1 MTYQQA
7 TVEFGG
13 DVKGEHTTM
22 VIYASTFDKKPNDA
36 GKVEKGFSMKYYH
49 VFNAA
54 QVKNITLPKVAP
66 IVEIDPIEAAEN
78 VVKGMPNRPVIKH
91 GGDRAYYASTL
102 DRVQLPPRN
111 SFKSSPYY
119 YKTAFHELIH
129 ATMHE
134 SRLNRDVGGHIFGSK
149 DYSKEELVAEMGC
162 AFLMGATGIE
172 NDDTVT
178 NSASHMKSWLTAL
191 ENDVKLVVT
200 AASAAQKAAD
210 FILGV
215 TA

>member
-1 MTYQQA
+1 
-7 TVEFGG
+7 
-13 DVKGEHTTM
+13 
-22 VIYASTFDKKPNDA
+22 
-36 GKVEKGFSMKYYH
+36 
-49 VFNAA
+49 
-54 QVKNITLPKVAP
+54 
-66 IVEIDPIEAAEN
+66 
-78 VVKGMPNRPVIKH
+78 
-91 GGDRAYYASTL
+91 
-102 DRVQLPPRN
+102 
-111 SFKSSPYY
+111 
-119 YKTAFHELIH
+119 
-129 ATMHE
+129 
-134 SRLNRDVGGHIFGSK
+134 
-149 DYSKEELVAEMGC
+149 MGC